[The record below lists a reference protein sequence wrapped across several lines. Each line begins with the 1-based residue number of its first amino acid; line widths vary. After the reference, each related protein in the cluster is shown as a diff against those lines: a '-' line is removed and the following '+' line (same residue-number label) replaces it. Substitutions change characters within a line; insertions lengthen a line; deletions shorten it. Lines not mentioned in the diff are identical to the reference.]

1 MTRNRTVVDATPETV
16 FAVLADPRRY
26 AYFVVGTKKI
36 RRFDPRWPE
45 PGSAFHHT
53 LGVGLPLIRDATVC
67 VEVDEPHRL
76 VLRAHMRPLAVNETT
91 FRLTP
96 QQGGTS
102 VEVEE
107 RAVAGPAAAKVVAP
121 LVDGLLWLRNQEL
134 VRRLRK
140 TVERR
145 EEQRAQQDAGRL
157 ASPAGG

>member
-1 MTRNRTVVDATPETV
+1 MARNRALVEATPETV

-53 LGVGLPLIRDATVC
+53 LGVGLPLIRDPTIC
-67 VEVDEPHRL
+67 VEVDEPNRL
-76 VLRAHMRPLAVNETT
+76 VLHAAMRPLAVNETT
-91 FRLTP
+91 FRITP
-96 QQGGTS
+96 QQGRS
-102 VEVEE
+102 LVEVEE
-107 RAVAGPAAAKVVAP
+107 RTVAGPAAAQVVAP

-140 TVERR
+140 TAERR
-145 EEQRAQQDAGRL
+145 QNAWRR
-157 ASPAGG
+157 